1 MEENQDRP
9 PTAMDGDM
17 SQNPNKSQLADE
29 DKPVLGS
36 NPLLNRT
43 GLSVHIQEDD
53 AKSEA
58 SEIEEELTP
67 EEDFRLCGKQI

>member
-17 SQNPNKSQLADE
+17 SQNPNKSQLGDE

-53 AKSEA
+53 VKSEA
-58 SEIEEELTP
+58 SEI
-67 EEDFRLCGKQI
+67 